1 MAFLSGAVA
10 GVLSGM
16 GIGGGMILVPML
28 SFFLG
33 VNQKAAQ
40 SVNLFFFLPTA
51 CAALFVHI
59 KNKNVEYKK
68 SLYMILSGV
77 PSSILGAYIALRI
90 SNGILRK
97 IFGVFLAVFGIIEIY
112 ACLQNK
118 KNNV

>member
-1 MAFLSGAVA
+1 
-10 GVLSGM
+10 
-16 GIGGGMILVPML
+16 
-28 SFFLG
+28 
-33 VNQKAAQ
+33 
-40 SVNLFFFLPTA
+40 
-51 CAALFVHI
+51 
-59 KNKNVEYKK
+59 
-68 SLYMILSGV
+68 MILSGV